1 MGTTP
6 GRQRKMK
13 KIGILGTILL
23 LTSLWS
29 TNALAD
35 QTGNCTAGEQYCE
48 QNSLETTN
56 TTTTTNTNTNNNTNA
71 NTNTNT
77 NTNTST
83 ATNTNTNTSTATKTT
98 TNTSTNTNA
107 NTNVNTSTATNTNA
121 NTNVNTSTATN
132 TNANTNT
139 NTSTS
144 TNVNT
149 NNNVNTSN
157 STRNSTVNST
167 VNSNTNSTVNSNNTN
182 VNTNNNT
189 NVNQSTSNST
199 SNNTNNNNNTNVN
212 QSTSDSKVETNNTNR
227 NENTS
232 TSDNTNRNINES
244 KSEQTIN
251 QNIKTE
257 APPASA
263 IAPSIMS
270 YSQDLCTVGRSGAFQ
285 GQVFGLSAGRTVR
298 DENCERLKLGKYLY
312 DMGMKVAAVAI
323 MCQDERVF
331 TAMEMAGTPCP
342 YEGKV
347 GAEAAKMWLVNVEDR
362 PDKKVYKKKL
372 KRRAKEEKAEK
383 KAREKQERE
392 DKKIREAAAIAAA
405 EQPYKDFLAACTL
418 EPNPTRDR
426 IKKDVAGAIDSV
438 ITPKT
443 KTRKQCA
450 KEWAS
455 DA

>member
-1 MGTTP
+1 
-6 GRQRKMK
+6 
-13 KIGILGTILL
+13 
-23 LTSLWS
+23 
-29 TNALAD
+29 
-35 QTGNCTAGEQYCE
+35 
-48 QNSLETTN
+48 
-56 TTTTTNTNTNNNTNA
+56 
-71 NTNTNT
+71 
-77 NTNTST
+77 
-83 ATNTNTNTSTATKTT
+83 
-98 TNTSTNTNA
+98 
-107 NTNVNTSTATNTNA
+107 
-121 NTNVNTSTATN
+121 
-132 TNANTNT
+132 
-139 NTSTS
+139 
-144 TNVNT
+144 
-149 NNNVNTSN
+149 
-157 STRNSTVNST
+157 
-167 VNSNTNSTVNSNNTN
+167 
-182 VNTNNNT
+182 
-189 NVNQSTSNST
+189 
-199 SNNTNNNNNTNVN
+199 
-212 QSTSDSKVETNNTNR
+212 
-227 NENTS
+227 
-232 TSDNTNRNINES
+232 
-244 KSEQTIN
+244 
-251 QNIKTE
+251 
-257 APPASA
+257 
-263 IAPSIMS
+263 MS

-347 GAEAAKMWLVNVEDR
+347 GAEAAKMWLVYVEDR